1 LVRRDP
7 HAGDP
12 RAAAGRTRDEPGD
25 TANVNVIIVDDE
37 SAGRRTLKEGCT
49 AFADLTVIGEY
60 GDPRRALEA
69 IRESR
74 PDVLFLD
81 IQMAS
86 MSGLELARALDPEA
100 LPIIVFVTAFDE
112 YAVEAFDVSAVDYL
126 LKPFDDERFERTIER
141 VRERHRKE
149 SARDRES
156 LLSTLLE
163 RLDTGAAA
171 APPER
176 ILAEL
181 GGKFHMLNV
190 AAIELV
196 EASRNYVRITV
207 GRETYHARST
217 LQHAEKVLAHE
228 PIMRISR
235 SSVVN
240 TKHVREVHR
249 TPRGDFILVLAGG
262 VTVTSSEGYRDKV
275 RRYLDALR
283 LTPAR

>member
-1 LVRRDP
+1 
-7 HAGDP
+7 
-12 RAAAGRTRDEPGD
+12 
-25 TANVNVIIVDDE
+25 VNVIIVDDE
-37 SAGRRTLKEGCT
+37 PAGRRTLKEGCT
-49 AFADLTVIGEY
+49 AFADLTVIGEF
-60 GDPRRALEA
+60 GDPQRALEA
-69 IRESR
+69 IREKR

-156 LLSTLLE
+156 LLAALLE
-163 RLDTGAAA
+163 RLDTGALTT
-171 APPER
+171 PPER
-176 ILAEL
+176 ILGEL
-181 GGKFHMLNV
+181 GGKFHMLSV
-190 AAIELV
+190 PEIELV

-217 LQHAEKVLAHE
+217 LQHAERVLAHE

-235 SSVVN
+235 SSLVN
-240 TKHVREVHR
+240 TKHVREIHR

-283 LTPAR
+283 LSPAR

>member
-1 LVRRDP
+1 M
-7 HAGDP
+7 
-12 RAAAGRTRDEPGD
+12 
-25 TANVNVIIVDDE
+25 NVMIVDDE
-37 SAGRRTLKEGCT
+37 PAGRRSLRESC
-49 AFADLTVIGEY
+49 AAYPDLTVIGEY
-60 GDPRRALEA
+60 GDPWRALEE
-69 IRESR
+69 IRARR

-112 YAVEAFDVSAVDYL
+112 YAVEAFDVSAADYL
-126 LKPFDDERFERTIER
+126 LKPFGDERFERTIER

-156 LLSTLLE
+156 LLTALLE
-163 RLDTGAAA
+163 RFDSAPAASG
-171 APPER
+171 PER
-176 ILAEL
+176 ILAERD
-181 GGKFHMLNV
+181 GRFHMLGIGG
-190 AAIELV
+190 IELV

-217 LQHAEKVLAHE
+217 LHHAEKVLARE

-235 SSVVN
+235 SSLVN
-240 TKHVREVHR
+240 TRHVREVHR
-249 TPRGDFILVLAGG
+249 TPRGDFIVVLAGG
-262 VTVTSSEGYRDKV
+262 TTVTSSEGYREKV

>member
-1 LVRRDP
+1 M
-7 HAGDP
+7 
-12 RAAAGRTRDEPGD
+12 
-25 TANVNVIIVDDE
+25 NVIIVDDE
-37 SAGRRTLKEGCT
+37 PAGRRTLKESCS
-49 AFADLTVIGEY
+49 AYPDLTVIAEH
-60 GDPRRALEA
+60 GDPQRALEA
-69 IRESR
+69 IGANR
-74 PDVLFLD
+74 PDLVFLD

-86 MSGLELARALDPEA
+86 MSGIELARALDPET

-126 LKPFDDERFERTIER
+126 LKPFDEERFERTIER

-149 SARDRES
+149 SARERES
-156 LLSTLLE
+156 LLAALLE
-163 RLDTGAAA
+163 RLDAGAPT

-190 AAIELV
+190 ADIELV

-207 GRETYHARST
+207 GRATYHARST

-228 PIMRISR
+228 SIMRISR
-235 SSVVN
+235 SGLVN

-275 RRYLDALR
+275 RRYLDTLR
-283 LTPAR
+283 LSPAR

>member
-1 LVRRDP
+1 
-7 HAGDP
+7 
-12 RAAAGRTRDEPGD
+12 
-25 TANVNVIIVDDE
+25 VNVIIVDDE
-37 SAGRRTLKEGCT
+37 PAGRRTLIEGCA
-49 AFADLTVIGEY
+49 AFDDLTVIGDY
-60 GDPRRALEA
+60 SDPQRALEA
-69 IRESR
+69 IRERR
-74 PDVLFLD
+74 PDVVFLD

-86 MSGLELARALDPEA
+86 MSGLELARALDPET

-141 VRERHRKE
+141 VRARHSKE
-149 SARDRES
+149 SARERES
-156 LLSTLLE
+156 LLATLLE
-163 RLDTGAAA
+163 RLDTGTLAP
-171 APPER
+171 PPER

-181 GGKFHMLNV
+181 GGKFHMLSV
-190 AAIELV
+190 TGIELV

-207 GRETYHARST
+207 GGETYHARST
-217 LQHAEKVLAHE
+217 LQHAERVLAHE

-235 SSVVN
+235 SSLVN

-249 TPRGDFILVLAGG
+249 TPRGDFILILAGG

-283 LTPAR
+283 LSPAR

>member
-1 LVRRDP
+1 
-7 HAGDP
+7 
-12 RAAAGRTRDEPGD
+12 
-25 TANVNVIIVDDE
+25 
-37 SAGRRTLKEGCT
+37 
-49 AFADLTVIGEY
+49 VIGEY

-69 IRESR
+69 IGERR

-86 MSGLELARALDPEA
+86 MSGIELVRALDPAA

-126 LKPFDDERFERTIER
+126 LKPFGDERFDRTIER

-156 LLSTLLE
+156 LLAALLE
-163 RLDTGAAA
+163 RFDSAPAAA
-171 APPER
+171 GPER
-176 ILAEL
+176 ILAERD
-181 GGKFHMLNV
+181 GKFHMLGV
-190 AAIELV
+190 AEIELV

-217 LQHAEKVLAHE
+217 LQHAEKVLARE
-228 PIMRISR
+228 PIVRISR
-235 SSVVN
+235 SSLVN

-249 TPRGDFILVLAGG
+249 TPRGDFIVVLAGG
-262 VTVTSSEGYRDKV
+262 TTVTSSEGYREKV

>member
-1 LVRRDP
+1 M
-7 HAGDP
+7 
-12 RAAAGRTRDEPGD
+12 
-25 TANVNVIIVDDE
+25 NVIIVDDE
-37 SAGRRTLKEGCT
+37 PAGRRSLKESC
-49 AFADLTVIGEY
+49 AAYPDLTVIGEF

-69 IRESR
+69 IGERR

-86 MSGLELARALDPEA
+86 MSGIELVRALDPAA

-126 LKPFDDERFERTIER
+126 LKPFGDERFDRTIER

-156 LLSTLLE
+156 LLAALLE
-163 RLDTGAAA
+163 RFDSAPAAVG
-171 APPER
+171 PER
-176 ILAEL
+176 ILAERD
-181 GGKFHMLNV
+181 GKFHMLGV
-190 AAIELV
+190 AEIELV

-217 LQHAEKVLAHE
+217 LQHAEKVLARE
-228 PIMRISR
+228 PIVRISR
-235 SSVVN
+235 SSLVN

-249 TPRGDFILVLAGG
+249 TPRGDFIVVLAGG
-262 VTVTSSEGYRDKV
+262 TTVTSSEGYRDRV
-275 RRYLDALR
+275 RRYLDTLR

>member
-1 LVRRDP
+1 
-7 HAGDP
+7 
-12 RAAAGRTRDEPGD
+12 
-25 TANVNVIIVDDE
+25 VNVIIVDDE

-69 IRESR
+69 IRENR

-86 MSGLELARALDPEA
+86 MSGLELARALDPET

-156 LLSTLLE
+156 LLAALLE
-163 RLDTGAAA
+163 RLDTGAAP
-171 APPER
+171 PPER

-196 EASRNYVRITV
+196 EASRNYVRMTV